1 MKKLLALLML
11 SLSPILSASEFPQ
24 QLRIEENIV
33 THSLL
38 EYEKSYENDV
48 YNFYI
53 RNDVRKIGPKQF
65 LVHTMVE
72 YKIVDGIEYAALGY
86 TVKRIFNY
94 GMLDCEQR
102 AFSVTSDIY
111 VDTINKIVYRED
123 YELGEFVSELMT
135 PNTARNS
142 VYKKVCFNYL

>member
-1 MKKLLALLML
+1 MKKILAFLML

-24 QLRIEENIV
+24 QLLIEKNIV
-33 THSLL
+33 THSLS

-53 RNDVRKIGPKQF
+53 RNDVLKVGPKQF

-72 YKIVDGIEYAALGY
+72 YKLVDGIEYAELGY
-86 TVKRIFNY
+86 AVKRIFNY

-102 AFSVTSDIY
+102 AFSLTSDIY
-111 VDTINKIVYRED
+111 VDSNNKIVYSED
-123 YELGEFVSELMT
+123 YELGEFVSELLT
-135 PNTARNS
+135 PDTARNS